1 MTVVRPVLT
10 TLPANSSTLE
20 DHFQNS
26 VPLSYVVLPF
36 GKAAEIQL
44 EETRLD
50 DSVGF
55 HLMKCTNCGSI
66 HSSCSKHMNQI
77 HERARFETYLCRI
90 CSKLYEVPISLSEQ
104 YDTHIHPTNNS
115 SSSSRS
121 RYDCVDYTLSITHPS
136 PLHDL
141 EEIPYITWSIV
152 LDGSC
157 SDANYWSTMTSALSD
172 VLEWN
177 DKKGLPPIHVSI
189 WVLTADGGV
198 SLWNHDGSY
207 TAHYQKLST
216 LHDNEDQSIEF
227 FRQWYHPSIHSS
239 LWRTLNDPATWRHFL
254 SLYNTKQ
261 QHDNNST
268 GGIQLTQIIQSIL
281 DIHPLSYMENQSSH
295 HQHCIWLFPSTT
307 ILQPEIPLPSSKK
320 EFPQEKLHNDDDDEE
335 EEPTTGYAA
344 YYGNSNNDDNDD
356 NDDDIDDRQTDNDIH
371 EDYISSSSS
380 CSSNDTYDEGD
391 PSYLLNFFDKLHL
404 NLDYLELVSKLG
416 YECVESSTT
425 IQMCFMKPVT
435 HDDNNYLG
443 LPYWESL
450 CDDTGGELRTFSATS
465 STNLQLKTYVHSQR
479 ELMRYFN
486 VKMRVLSSTCLKY
499 IPTVQYWH
507 RQQEVQSN
515 QNVRILG
522 HCRPYTTCCI
532 DFETNGEALSTIGY
546 GNICMAPCMQL
557 QVAYTVMEYD
567 ENLSLWKPVR
577 KLRVSTIKLPTTKHL
592 HLPSIGAT
600 TEYLL
605 NSIDLEALA
614 VTLFHHFNNA
624 GYNDGWS
631 TIRPLAQDWLVSLLV
646 AIYHSAEYFYEF
658 QRDHSHYSA
667 AKKIGREFYSESRLL
682 PSINT
687 FDKDI
692 LLASGH
698 EALTSL
704 TLLVYGLLQSGAFM
718 KDVEPRWT
726 HISCMKSMPPSAL
739 ARCLAPRL
747 ELWKDNEVYF
757 DNLPLSLSELRVKME
772 QFEDDESEGT
782 MILFLDSPEQIMV
795 LAYPIFL
802 LGHPKAGN
810 EEKLSNEKAN
820 GITVELSSELRHAV
834 DEAIQSYPMA
844 PPVEY
849 CLDKADLDRGMKI
862 LKRAMVKDH
871 KLLRSGTTHLD
882 GQQKVAITYNQ
893 WSNRIAKIVYRYV
906 CTIFDCFD
914 SRQRKEIDVAN
925 TPLIIYIVFLIF
937 LHFNNHLKSH
947 NTR

>member
-20 DHFQNS
+20 EHFQNS
-26 VPLSYVVLPF
+26 VPISYVVSPF
-36 GKAAEIQL
+36 AKAPEIQF
-44 EETRLD
+44 EETTKLD
-50 DSVGF
+50 DVIGF
-55 HLMKCTNCGSI
+55 YLMKCTNCGAI
-66 HSSCSKHMNQI
+66 HSSCSKYMNQI
-77 HERARFETYLCRI
+77 HERPRFDTYLCRI

-104 YDTHIHPTNNS
+104 YDNTNNTNAS
-115 SSSSRS
+115 SHKHRS

-136 PLHDL
+136 PPIDL
-141 EEIPYITWSIV
+141 EEEIPFISWSIV

-172 VLEWN
+172 FMEWN
-177 DKKGLPPIHVSI
+177 YNKKGLPPMYVSI

-216 LHDNEDQSIEF
+216 LQEHDNEDQSIEF
-227 FRQWYHPSIHSS
+227 FRRWYHPSIQSS

-261 QHDNNST
+261 QQTSNDNNSNGSGG
-268 GGIQLTQIIQSIL
+268 GGIKLTEIIQSIL
-281 DIHPLSYMENQSSH
+281 DIHPLSYVDNESSH

-320 EFPQEKLHNDDDDEE
+320 EFPQEKVHDSDEE

-344 YYGNSNNDDNDD
+344 YYGNGTPSNNDDNDD
-356 NDDDIDDRQTDNDIH
+356 NRQTDNDID

-391 PSYLLNFFDKLHL
+391 PSYLLNFFEKLHL
-404 NLDYLELVSKLG
+404 NLDYLEQVSKLG
-416 YECVESSTT
+416 YECVESSTS
-425 IQMCFMKPVT
+425 IQMCFIKPVT
-435 HDDNNYLG
+435 HDDDNYLG

-465 STNLQLKTYVHSQR
+465 STNVQLKTYVRSQR

-486 VKMRVLSSTCLKY
+486 VKMRVLSSTCLKF
-499 IPTVQYWH
+499 IPLVQYWH
-507 RQQEVQSN
+507 KQQEVEWNQS
-515 QNVRILG
+515 VKILG

-532 DFETNGEALSTIGY
+532 DFETNGETLSTFGY
-546 GNICMAPCMQL
+546 GNIIMAPYMQL
-557 QVAYTVMEYD
+557 QVAYTVIEYD
-567 ENLSLWKPVR
+567 DNLSSWKPVR
-577 KLRVSTIKLPTTKHL
+577 KLRVSTMKLPTTKHL

-605 NSIDLEALA
+605 NSIDMEALA

-631 TIRPLAQDWLVSLLV
+631 TIRPLAQNWLVSLLV
-646 AIYHSAEYFYEF
+646 AIYHSAEFFNEY
-658 QRDHSHYSA
+658 QRKAPHYSA
-667 AKKIGREFYSESRLL
+667 AKKIGGEFYSESRLL

-698 EALTSL
+698 EALRSL
-704 TLLVYGLLQSGAFM
+704 TLLVYGLLRSGAFM
-718 KDVEPRWT
+718 KDVESRWT
-726 HISCMKSMPPSAL
+726 QISYMKSMPPSAL

-757 DNLPLSLSELRVKME
+757 DNLPLSLSELRIKME
-772 QFEDDESEGT
+772 QFDDDDSEGT
-782 MILFLDSPEQIMV
+782 MILFLDSPEQILV
-795 LAYPIFL
+795 LAHPISL
-802 LGHPKAGN
+802 LGHQKPGN
-810 EEKLSNEKAN
+810 EKKLSNEKAN
-820 GITVELSSELRHAV
+820 GMTVDELSSELRHAI

-849 CLDKADLDRGMKI
+849 CLDKADSDRGMKI

-871 KLLRSGTTHLD
+871 KLVRSGTTHMD
-882 GQQKVAITYNQ
+882 GQQGYHTILLSHPLRQEHHCHST
-893 WSNRIAKIVYRYV
+893 KIQFHKFQLTTLQTFHAVLFYPQ
-906 CTIFDCFD
+906 T
-914 SRQRKEIDVAN
+914 
-925 TPLIIYIVFLIF
+925 
-937 LHFNNHLKSH
+937 
-947 NTR
+947 